1 MPEDGRAH
9 AKPGGGKPPILI
21 VDDEPAVAEITRRQI
36 AAGVPGVEVLV
47 CTDAEVA
54 LQVVAAS
61 DIAVLLC
68 DLRMPALQGTEI
80 LAEAHRRNPDIVSIL
95 VTGHATKEALVD
107 AVNIGHVWKVIEKP
121 WRADAL
127 CDCVAKALEVHGKRS
142 AAHAGGAAAKPRLRI
157 PAAPP
162 PPAPAP
168 AARRAVRIVVSKP
181 GARPAPP
188 GPPPVPPR
196 AAPGARPTFAPPV
209 KPPRLAARYTHLQ
222 RIGQGGF
229 GAVYRAHDALLDIPV
244 VLKLIAEPYARDPK
258 VVEGLVAEARDA
270 VQLSH
275 PNIVRLHTLER
286 QGDLVYLVM
295 EFIDG
300 ATLRRILAHSG
311 RLPVDAVLAVA
322 DACASALAYAHGR
335 GVHHL
340 DLKPDN
346 LMIDSK
352 RLLRIIDFGLGTL
365 AALAKPDDE
374 DVVGTPFYMSPEQAR
389 GGRPGPPMDIYSL
402 GITLHELLTGSL
414 PDHAGDAMPEHP
426 CDYRPV
432 AASGLAPDI
441 QSVLNRSFAQN
452 PADRFDSAAALAAA
466 LRQAAGTGP
475 KPG

>member
-1 MPEDGRAH
+1 MPDEGRSH
-9 AKPGGGKPPILI
+9 GRTGGRRPPILV
-21 VDDEPAVAEITRRQI
+21 VDDEPTIAEMTRRHI
-36 AAGVPGVEVLV
+36 AMRIPGVEILV

-68 DLRMPALQGTEI
+68 DLRMPVLQGTEI

-95 VTGHATKEALVD
+95 VTGYATKDALLD
-107 AVNIGHVWKVIEKP
+107 AVNVGHVWRVIEKP
-121 WRADAL
+121 WHAEAL
-127 CDCVAKALEVHGKRS
+127 CDSVAEALEIHRKR
-142 AAHAGGAAAKPRLRI
+142 AAARPGASAAKPRIRI

-162 PPAPAP
+162 APVP
-168 AARRAVRIVVSKP
+168 AARRAVRIVVNKP

-188 GPPPVPPR
+188 PAPPAR

-209 KPPRLAARYTHLQ
+209 KLPRVAARYTGLQ
-222 RIGQGGF
+222 MIGQGGL
-229 GAVYRAHDALLDIPV
+229 GAVYRAHDSLLDIPV
-244 VLKLIAEPYARDPK
+244 VLKLISEPFARDPK

-286 QGDLVYLVM
+286 QGGLVYLVM

-300 ATLRRILAHSG
+300 ATLRRILTHSG
-311 RLPVDAVLAVA
+311 RLPVEAVLAVA
-322 DACASALAYAHGR
+322 DACAAALAYAHGH

-352 RLLRIIDFGLGTL
+352 HVLRIIDFGLGSL

-389 GGRPGPPMDIYSL
+389 GGRPGPAMDIYSL
-402 GITLHELLTGSL
+402 GVTLHELLTGSM
-414 PDHAGDAMPEHP
+414 PDHAGDTMPDHT
-426 CDYRPV
+426 CDYRPIS
-432 AASGLAPDI
+432 ASELDPDV
-441 QSVLNRSFAQN
+441 QAVLNRSFAQN

-475 KPG
+475 RPG